1 MRHVIAIAL
10 AALSGCAAQPQ
21 YVTPAVQQQQERA
34 DSCTLAF
41 STLFFLTDRGTPVIR
56 RCIAGDRLNCA
67 AFAMMSERAG
77 MPQTATTA
85 RECLETGRISP
96 YDPLVVRTTALLPE
110 FTRQM
115 DRMTRELTAKGK

>member
-1 MRHVIAIAL
+1 MRQAIVVVIA

-21 YVTPAVQQQQERA
+21 YTPAVPQETA

-41 STLFFLTDRGTPVIR
+41 STLYFLADRGTPVIR

-115 DRMTRELTAKGK
+115 DRMTRELTTKGK